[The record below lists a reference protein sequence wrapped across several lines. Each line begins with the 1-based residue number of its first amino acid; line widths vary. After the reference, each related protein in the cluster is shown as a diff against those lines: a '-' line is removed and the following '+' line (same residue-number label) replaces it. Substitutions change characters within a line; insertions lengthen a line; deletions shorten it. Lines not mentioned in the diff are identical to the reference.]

1 MAFLERG
8 NISVSGG
15 GGCFDGRDTVICDS
29 LGTRGVGNVAGINWP
44 VVGRL
49 IGLCPLLIG

>member
-1 MAFLERG
+1 MAFLERE
-8 NISVSGG
+8 NISVSR
-15 GGCFDGRDTVICDS
+15 GCFDGRDTVICDS

>member
-8 NISVSGG
+8 NISVSR
-15 GGCFDGRDTVICDS
+15 GCFDERDTVICDS
-29 LGTRGVGNVAGINWP
+29 LGIRGGGNVAGINWP